1 MRVVEQEAQ
10 QAAQREKLASYRDP
24 ELVARYDERWRGLR
38 GPGRDRRK
46 QRAILRA
53 LASLPPVES
62 VLDVPCGTGRFSWF
76 LPSLG
81 LRYLGGDASLAM
93 LAEAR
98 RKHADATF
106 TALDLAHLPL
116 ADRSVDLVVCI
127 RLMHLVRDA
136 ELRAAFLREMAR
148 VARVGVVVDFRQ
160 RASLRAWLGHLR
172 HRIGLRSKAPGALS
186 HAQIRAE
193 LEAAGLQLSA
203 IVPVR
208 RPAWIG
214 DKVVFAARVTS
225 APRAAR

>member
-1 MRVVEQEAQ
+1 MRVVDQEAQ
-10 QAAQREKLASYRDP
+10 QEAQREKLASYRDP
-24 ELVARYDERWRGLR
+24 ALVARYDERWSGLR

-53 LASLPPVES
+53 LASLPAVES
-62 VLDVPCGTGRFSWF
+62 VLDVPCGTGRFSRF

-93 LAEAR
+93 LSEGR
-98 RKHADATF
+98 RKHTDASF
-106 TALDLAHLPL
+106 AALDLARLPL

-136 ELRAAFLREMAR
+136 ALRAAFLREMAR
-148 VARVGVVVDFRQ
+148 VARVGVIVDFRQ
-160 RASLRAWLGHLR
+160 RASLRAWLGHAR

-186 HAQIRAE
+186 HAEIRAE
-193 LEAAGLQLSA
+193 LEAVGLQVST

-214 DKVVFAARVTS
+214 DKVVFAARVTT